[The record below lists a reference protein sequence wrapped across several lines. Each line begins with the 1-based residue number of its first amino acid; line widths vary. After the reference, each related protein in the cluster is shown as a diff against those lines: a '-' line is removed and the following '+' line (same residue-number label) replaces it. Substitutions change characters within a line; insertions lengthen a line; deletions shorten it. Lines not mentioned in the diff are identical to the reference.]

1 MRGAIASDSTNGSG
15 SSNSFARILDEFL
28 SFLMS
33 LQATGAILS
42 LIILFTFG
50 IQTGGPAVMVWGW
63 LGATILAAIVVSNLA
78 EIASAYPRTP
88 GSAYFWAG
96 QLCPRDS
103 YVLVS
108 YWTGVFIVVAYTGY
122 AASYAYGFAVLIDA
136 AMSYSGLGALIELEE
151 VSIAF
156 AALAVWAFLSYL
168 RIDYADWIAHI
179 SAFLQISV
187 ALVIIMVVTISAKKY
202 NTAKYV
208 FSTVQKSEHGFP
220 QINFVLA
227 ISVISQFYPFSEFS
241 AKKGA
246 IHLFD
251 EEAHPVTEF
260 VSASMGLMNTGIV
273 TGLLGFGLL
282 LALLFTMENE
292 ASSLAA
298 ENGVLE
304 ILQHTAGE
312 VTTMVLGWYIVV
324 AAFMVGLSFTPAA
337 IKLIH
342 ALSKDGFFPY
352 SAFFE
357 KLDERTYAANA
368 TLLFFFLAAMIL
380 ALDVVE
386 DLDGNGQIFYS
397 ILQTT
402 NFAFQVSFGT
412 PILLKI
418 TRPCP
423 FAIEAIKN
431 SHFYL
436 GNWSF
441 VMGCVAV
448 FFLFST
454 AVMLNIP
461 TMYPVT
467 GESMNYTSVVVAVLV
482 LLGWLNWEFNAKYT
496 FKGPKR
502 TDDDIDHQYYAP
514 LPGGDDDTSELPDR
528 WQTF

>member
-1 MRGAIASDSTNGSG
+1 
-15 SSNSFARILDEFL
+15 
-28 SFLMS
+28 
-33 LQATGAILS
+33 
-42 LIILFTFG
+42 
-50 IQTGGPAVMVWGW
+50 MVWGW

-96 QLCPRDS
+96 QLCPRE
-103 YVLVS
+103 YYTIVS
-108 YWTGVFIVVAYTGY
+108 YWTGVFIVVAYMGY
-122 AASYAYGFAVLIDA
+122 ATSYAYGFAVLIDA
-136 AMSYSGLGALIELEE
+136 AMSYSGLGALTEVME
-151 VSIAF
+151 VSIAV
-156 AALAVWAFLSYL
+156 AALAVWALLSYF
-168 RIDYADWIAHI
+168 RIDYADWVAHL

-187 ALVIIMVVTISAKKY
+187 AIVIIMAVTITARKY
-202 NTAKYV
+202 NTGKYV
-208 FSTVQKSEHGFP
+208 FETVVENEHGFP

-227 ISVISQFYPFSEFS
+227 ISVISQFYSLSEFT

-246 IHLFD
+246 IHVFD
-251 EEAHPVTEF
+251 DEAHPVTEF
-260 VSASMGLMNTGIV
+260 VSASMGLINTGIV

-282 LALLFTMENE
+282 LALLFTMETQE
-292 ASSLAA
+292 SSLAS

-312 VTTMVLGWYIVV
+312 VATMVLGWYVV
-324 AAFMVGLSFTPAA
+324 IAAFFAGLSFAPVA

-342 ALSKDGFFPY
+342 TLAKDGFFPY
-352 SAFFE
+352 SGFFE

-368 TLLFFFLAAMIL
+368 TLLFFFLAAIIL

-402 NFAFQVSFGT
+402 NFAFQVSFGI
-412 PILLKI
+412 PILLKV

-423 FAIEAIKN
+423 FAVDALQKAT
-431 SHFYL
+431 FYM

-441 VMGCVAV
+441 GMGCVAA

-454 AVMLNIP
+454 AVMLNVP

-467 GESMNYTSVVVAVLV
+467 AESMNYTSVVVVVIV
-482 LLGWLNWEFNAKYT
+482 LLGWLNWEFNAKFE

-502 TDDDIDHQYYAP
+502 TDDDIDHQYYTA
-514 LPGGDDDTSELPDR
+514 LYGGEDEGSEVADR
-528 WQTF
+528 WQVF